1 MHYAAARLPTRHGL
15 FAARGYVDATGHEHV
30 ALVMGPVTQR
40 SDVLVRVH
48 SECLTGEV
56 FGSLR
61 CDCRAQLDLAL
72 QRVAAEGCGVVVYL
86 RGHEGRGIGLMHKLQ
101 AYALQDEGFDTV
113 QANEKLGLKV
123 DARDYAVGAQ
133 ILLDI
138 GVTSVRLM
146 TNNPRKAEGLARCGL
161 RIVERVPLVTT
172 PTEENALYLRTKQ
185 QVLGHA
191 LGLDSTGQPRGVLS

>member
-1 MHYAAARLPTRHGL
+1 
-15 FAARGYVDATGHEHV
+15 
-30 ALVMGPVTQR
+30 
-40 SDVLVRVH
+40 
-48 SECLTGEV
+48 
-56 FGSLR
+56 
-61 CDCRAQLDLAL
+61 
-72 QRVAAEGCGVVVYL
+72 
-86 RGHEGRGIGLMHKLQ
+86 MHKLQ

-138 GVTSVRLM
+138 GVTSMRLM

-191 LGLDSTGQPRGVLS
+191 LGLDFTEQPRGVLS